1 MRREDGNARVG
12 EQWLCAGSRPGVG
25 LGGPCGLE
33 PVGCLGVTPRLRVAT
48 VTGIPG
54 LPAGSWLSGIRTR
67 MLPECCQAAASNVL
81 CVLMD
86 KININLHFFFL
97 FPFYLIFSSSE
108 DFSLLLPPLPGT
120 KITCQQGLDVADVF
134 VLSSSQALL
143 LIFSCRHVL
152 GPFACSAHV
161 RVLRHR
167 PVPKRW
173 MDEAK
178 TLSECRNGFCSHRQ
192 SCR

>member
-1 MRREDGNARVG
+1 MRREHGDATAG
-12 EQWLCAGSRPGVG
+12 EQQLCAGSWPRVG
-25 LGGPCGLE
+25 LGGALWPGACGL
-33 PVGCLGVTPRLRVAT
+33 PGAAA

-54 LPAGSWLSGIRTR
+54 LHAGSWRASIHTR
-67 MLPECCQAAASNVL
+67 MFPECCQTPASNVL

-97 FPFYLIFSSSE
+97 FPFYLIFSSPE
-108 DFSLLLPPLPGT
+108 DFSLLFPPLAGP
-120 KITCQQGLDVADVF
+120 KITHQQGLDVAGGF

-143 LIFSCRHVL
+143 LTFSCRHVL
-152 GPFACSAHV
+152 QPFACSAHV
-161 RVLRHR
+161 RVLSDR

-178 TLSECRNGFCSHRQ
+178 MLSKCRNGFCSRRQ
-192 SCR
+192 SCRRIG